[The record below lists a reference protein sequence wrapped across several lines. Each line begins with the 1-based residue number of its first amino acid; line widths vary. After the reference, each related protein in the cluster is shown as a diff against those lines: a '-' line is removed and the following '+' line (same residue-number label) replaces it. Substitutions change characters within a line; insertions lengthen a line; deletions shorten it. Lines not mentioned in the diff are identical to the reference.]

1 MSIFYEVR
9 NRIVGKD
16 YVMYENFIVAQI
28 KPFIP
33 NSIQAFLCV
42 GND

>member
-1 MSIFYEVR
+1 
-9 NRIVGKD
+9 
-16 YVMYENFIVAQI
+16 MYENCIVAQI